1 MYLSDIKRDDRFE
14 GYLIV
19 RSAEQRA
26 SANGKNYL
34 DMTLADKSGSIN
46 AKMWDGTVQPPLAGS
61 IVKVRA
67 TGNEFNGRMQLRV
80 EKIRAAESRD
90 QVDMSALIPC
100 APRDPNEMLGEVVR
114 AADHIADPD
123 LRRITCELLDRAGDK
138 LLTFPAAKQMHHA
151 ERSGLLHHTT
161 TMLRAANAIMSVYPQ
176 LNASLLIAG
185 VIVHDLAKIDE
196 MDADTLGL
204 VSDYSVDG
212 KLIGHIVRG
221 VVNIQ
226 LAAEKTKANPGK
238 ALLLQHMV
246 LSHHGIP
253 EYGSPLAPKFPEA
266 EVLNTIDTLDAR
278 LYEMDEALSRARPSR
293 PGGMTFGEEMHALA
307 NPQCKVNTIAEALP
321 FYMEIIEYHAKKGWG
336 SASFATWVDSKD
348 GARAEEMP
356 KLKLTHAEELARLLG
371 SQGLAVGVKP
381 GDLTGTYVVTVNW

>member
-80 EKIRAAESRD
+80 EKIRAAENRD

-226 LAAEKTKANPGK
+226 LAAEKTKASPGK

-278 LYEMDEALSRARPSR
+278 LYEMDEALSRAI
-293 PGGMTFGEEMHALA
+293 PGGFSE
-307 NPQCKVNTIAEALP
+307 KV
-321 FYMEIIEYHAKKGWG
+321 WG
-336 SASFATWVDSKD
+336 LDNRQLYRIPEDEV
-348 GARAEEMP
+348 E
-356 KLKLTHAEELARLLG
+356 
-371 SQGLAVGVKP
+371 
-381 GDLTGTYVVTVNW
+381 

>member
-1 MYLSDIKRDDRFE
+1 
-14 GYLIV
+14 
-19 RSAEQRA
+19 
-26 SANGKNYL
+26 
-34 DMTLADKSGSIN
+34 MTLADKSGSIN

-278 LYEMDEALSRARPSR
+278 LYEMDEALSRAI
-293 PGGMTFGEEMHALA
+293 PGGFSEKVWGLDNRQLYRIPEE
-307 NPQCKVNTIAEALP
+307 E
-321 FYMEIIEYHAKKGWG
+321 
-336 SASFATWVDSKD
+336 
-348 GARAEEMP
+348 
-356 KLKLTHAEELARLLG
+356 
-371 SQGLAVGVKP
+371 VK
-381 GDLTGTYVVTVNW
+381 

>member
-80 EKIRAAESRD
+80 EKIRAAENRD
-90 QVDMSALIPC
+90 PVDMSALIPC

-151 ERSGLLHHTT
+151 ERGGLLHHTT
-161 TMLRAANAIMSVYPQ
+161 TMLRAANAIMTVYPQ
-176 LNASLLIAG
+176 LNASLLTAG

-226 LAAEKTKANPGK
+226 LAAEKTKASPGK

-278 LYEMDEALSRARPSR
+278 LYEMDEALSRAI
-293 PGGMTFGEEMHALA
+293 PGGFSE
-307 NPQCKVNTIAEALP
+307 KV
-321 FYMEIIEYHAKKGWG
+321 WG
-336 SASFATWVDSKD
+336 LDNRQLYRIPEDEV
-348 GARAEEMP
+348 E
-356 KLKLTHAEELARLLG
+356 
-371 SQGLAVGVKP
+371 
-381 GDLTGTYVVTVNW
+381 

>member
-1 MYLSDIKRDDRFE
+1 MYLADIKRDDRFE

-90 QVDMSALIPC
+90 AVDMSTLIPC
-100 APRDPNEMLGEVVR
+100 TPRDPKEMLDEVVR

-123 LRRITCELLDRAGDK
+123 LRKITCELLDRAGDK

-151 ERSGLLHHTT
+151 ERGGLLHHTT
-161 TMLRAANAIMSVYPQ
+161 TMLRAANAIMTVYPQ
-176 LNASLLIAG
+176 LNASLLTAG

-226 LAAEKTKANPGK
+226 LAAEKTKASPGK

-278 LYEMDEALSRARPSR
+278 LYEMDEALSRAI
-293 PGGMTFGEEMHALA
+293 PGGFSE
-307 NPQCKVNTIAEALP
+307 KV
-321 FYMEIIEYHAKKGWG
+321 WG
-336 SASFATWVDSKD
+336 LDNRQLYRIPEDEV
-348 GARAEEMP
+348 E
-356 KLKLTHAEELARLLG
+356 
-371 SQGLAVGVKP
+371 
-381 GDLTGTYVVTVNW
+381 

>member
-19 RSAEQRA
+19 RSDEQRA

-80 EKIRAAESRD
+80 EKIRVAESRD

-278 LYEMDEALSRARPSR
+278 LYEMDEALSRAI
-293 PGGMTFGEEMHALA
+293 PGGFSE
-307 NPQCKVNTIAEALP
+307 KV
-321 FYMEIIEYHAKKGWG
+321 WG
-336 SASFATWVDSKD
+336 LDNRQLYRIPED
-348 GARAEEMP
+348 E
-356 KLKLTHAEELARLLG
+356 
-371 SQGLAVGVKP
+371 VK
-381 GDLTGTYVVTVNW
+381 

>member
-1 MYLSDIKRDDRFE
+1 MYLADIKRDDRFE

-80 EKIRAAESRD
+80 EKIRAVESRD
-90 QVDMSALIPC
+90 AVDMSTLIPC
-100 APRDPNEMLGEVVR
+100 APRDPKEMLDEVVR

-123 LRRITCELLDRAGDK
+123 LRKITCELLDRAGDK

-151 ERSGLLHHTT
+151 ERGGLLHHTT
-161 TMLRAANAIMSVYPQ
+161 TMLRAANAIMTVYPQ
-176 LNASLLIAG
+176 LNTSLLTAG

-226 LAAEKTKANPGK
+226 LAAEKTKASPGK

-253 EYGSPLAPKFPEA
+253 EYGSPLAPKFPG
-266 EVLNTIDTLDAR
+266 
-278 LYEMDEALSRARPSR
+278 SR
-293 PGGMTFGEEMHALA
+293 
-307 NPQCKVNTIAEALP
+307 
-321 FYMEIIEYHAKKGWG
+321 
-336 SASFATWVDSKD
+336 
-348 GARAEEMP
+348 GAQHHRYA
-356 KLKLTHAEELARLLG
+356 
-371 SQGLAVGVKP
+371 
-381 GDLTGTYVVTVNW
+381 

>member
-1 MYLSDIKRDDRFE
+1 MYLADIKRDDRFE

-90 QVDMSALIPC
+90 AVDMSTLIPC
-100 APRDPNEMLGEVVR
+100 APRDPKEMLDEVVR

-123 LRRITCELLDRAGDK
+123 LRKITCELLDRAGYK

-151 ERSGLLHHTT
+151 ERGGLLHHTT
-161 TMLRAANAIMSVYPQ
+161 TMLRAANAIMTVYPQ
-176 LNASLLIAG
+176 LNASLLTAG

-226 LAAEKTKANPGK
+226 LAAEKTKASPGK

-278 LYEMDEALSRARPSR
+278 LYEMNEALSRAI
-293 PGGMTFGEEMHALA
+293 PGGFSE
-307 NPQCKVNTIAEALP
+307 KV
-321 FYMEIIEYHAKKGWG
+321 WG
-336 SASFATWVDSKD
+336 LDN
-348 GARAEEMP
+348 RQLYRIP
-356 KLKLTHAEELARLLG
+356 
-371 SQGLAVGVKP
+371 
-381 GDLTGTYVVTVNW
+381 

>member
-1 MYLSDIKRDDRFE
+1 MYLSDIKRDYRFE

-34 DMTLADKSGSIN
+34 YMTLADKSGSIN

-138 LLTFPAAKQMHHA
+138 LLTFPAAKQMNHA

-278 LYEMDEALSRARPSR
+278 LYEMDEALSRAI
-293 PGGMTFGEEMHALA
+293 PGGFSE
-307 NPQCKVNTIAEALP
+307 KVWGLDNRQL
-321 FYMEIIEYHAKKGWG
+321 YHIPE
-336 SASFATWVDSKD
+336 D
-348 GARAEEMP
+348 E
-356 KLKLTHAEELARLLG
+356 
-371 SQGLAVGVKP
+371 VK
-381 GDLTGTYVVTVNW
+381 

>member
-1 MYLSDIKRDDRFE
+1 MYLADIKRDDRFE

-26 SANGKNYL
+26 SANSKNYL

-90 QVDMSALIPC
+90 AVDMSTLIPC
-100 APRDPNEMLGEVVR
+100 APRDPKEMLDEVVR

-123 LRRITCELLDRAGDK
+123 LRKITCELLDRAGDK

-151 ERSGLLHHTT
+151 ERGGLLHHTT
-161 TMLRAANAIMSVYPQ
+161 TMLRAANAIMTVYPQ
-176 LNASLLIAG
+176 LNASLLTAG

-226 LAAEKTKANPGK
+226 LAAEKTKASPGK

-278 LYEMDEALSRARPSR
+278 LYEMDEALSRAI
-293 PGGMTFGEEMHALA
+293 PGGFSE
-307 NPQCKVNTIAEALP
+307 KV
-321 FYMEIIEYHAKKGWG
+321 WG
-336 SASFATWVDSKD
+336 LDNRQLYRIPEDEV
-348 GARAEEMP
+348 E
-356 KLKLTHAEELARLLG
+356 
-371 SQGLAVGVKP
+371 
-381 GDLTGTYVVTVNW
+381 

>member
-1 MYLSDIKRDDRFE
+1 MYLADIKRDDRFE

-80 EKIRAAESRD
+80 EKIRAAENRD
-90 QVDMSALIPC
+90 PVDMSALIPC

-151 ERSGLLHHTT
+151 ERGGLLHHTT
-161 TMLRAANAIMSVYPQ
+161 TMLRAANAIMTVYPQ
-176 LNASLLIAG
+176 LNASLLTAG

-226 LAAEKTKANPGK
+226 LAAEKTKASPGK

-278 LYEMDEALSRARPSR
+278 LYEMNEALSRAI
-293 PGGMTFGEEMHALA
+293 PGGFSE
-307 NPQCKVNTIAEALP
+307 KV
-321 FYMEIIEYHAKKGWG
+321 WG
-336 SASFATWVDSKD
+336 LDNRQLYRIPEDDV
-348 GARAEEMP
+348 E
-356 KLKLTHAEELARLLG
+356 
-371 SQGLAVGVKP
+371 
-381 GDLTGTYVVTVNW
+381 

>member
-1 MYLSDIKRDDRFE
+1 MYLADIKRDDRFE

-61 IVKVRA
+61 IGKLRA
-67 TGNEFNGRMQLRV
+67 TGNEVNGRVQLGV

-90 QVDMSALIPC
+90 AVDMSTLIPC
-100 APRDPNEMLGEVVR
+100 APRDPKEMLDEVVR

-123 LRRITCELLDRAGDK
+123 LRKITCELLDRAGDK

-151 ERSGLLHHTT
+151 ERGGLLHHTT
-161 TMLRAANAIMSVYPQ
+161 TMLRAANAIMTVYPQ
-176 LNASLLIAG
+176 LNASLLTAG

-226 LAAEKTKANPGK
+226 LAAEKTKASPGK

-278 LYEMDEALSRARPSR
+278 LYEMDEALSRAI
-293 PGGMTFGEEMHALA
+293 PGGFSE
-307 NPQCKVNTIAEALP
+307 KV
-321 FYMEIIEYHAKKGWG
+321 WG
-336 SASFATWVDSKD
+336 LDNRQLYRIPEDEV
-348 GARAEEMP
+348 E
-356 KLKLTHAEELARLLG
+356 
-371 SQGLAVGVKP
+371 
-381 GDLTGTYVVTVNW
+381 

>member
-100 APRDPNEMLGEVVR
+100 APRDPNELLGEVVR

-226 LAAEKTKANPGK
+226 LAAEKTKASPGK

-278 LYEMDEALSRARPSR
+278 LYEMNEALSRAV
-293 PGGMTFGEEMHALA
+293 PGGFSE
-307 NPQCKVNTIAEALP
+307 KV
-321 FYMEIIEYHAKKGWG
+321 WG
-336 SASFATWVDSKD
+336 LDNRQLYRIPEDDV
-348 GARAEEMP
+348 E
-356 KLKLTHAEELARLLG
+356 
-371 SQGLAVGVKP
+371 
-381 GDLTGTYVVTVNW
+381 

>member
-1 MYLSDIKRDDRFE
+1 MYLAEIKRDDRFE

-34 DMTLADKSGSIN
+34 DMTLADKTGSIN

-90 QVDMSALIPC
+90 AVDMSTLIPC
-100 APRDPNEMLGEVVR
+100 APRDPREMREEIIR
-114 AADHIADPD
+114 AADHIADKD
-123 LRRITCELLDRAGDK
+123 LRLITCELLDRAGDK

-151 ERSGLLHHTT
+151 ERSGLLHHMT
-161 TMLRAANAIMSVYPQ
+161 TMLRTANAIMSVYPQ
-176 LNASLLIAG
+176 LNPSLLTAG

-212 KLIGHIVRG
+212 KLLGHIVRG

-226 LAAEKTKANPGK
+226 LAAEKTKASPVK

-253 EYGSPLAPKFPEA
+253 DYGSPIAPKFPEA

-278 LYEMDEALSRARPSR
+278 LFEMDEALSRAM
-293 PGGMTFGEEMHALA
+293 PGGFSE
-307 NPQCKVNTIAEALP
+307 KV
-321 FYMEIIEYHAKKGWG
+321 WG
-336 SASFATWVDSKD
+336 LDNRQLYRIPEDEVE
-348 GARAEEMP
+348 R
-356 KLKLTHAEELARLLG
+356 
-371 SQGLAVGVKP
+371 
-381 GDLTGTYVVTVNW
+381 

>member
-80 EKIRAAESRD
+80 EKIRAAENRD
-90 QVDMSALIPC
+90 PVDMSALIPC

-238 ALLLQHMV
+238 ALLLQHKV

-278 LYEMDEALSRARPSR
+278 LYEMDEALSRAI
-293 PGGMTFGEEMHALA
+293 PGGFSE
-307 NPQCKVNTIAEALP
+307 KV
-321 FYMEIIEYHAKKGWG
+321 WG
-336 SASFATWVDSKD
+336 LDNRQLYRIPED
-348 GARAEEMP
+348 E
-356 KLKLTHAEELARLLG
+356 
-371 SQGLAVGVKP
+371 VK
-381 GDLTGTYVVTVNW
+381 

>member
-246 LSHHGIP
+246 LSHHGSP

-278 LYEMDEALSRARPSR
+278 LYEMNEALSRAI
-293 PGGMTFGEEMHALA
+293 PGGFSE
-307 NPQCKVNTIAEALP
+307 KV
-321 FYMEIIEYHAKKGWG
+321 WG
-336 SASFATWVDSKD
+336 LDNRQLYRIPEDEV
-348 GARAEEMP
+348 E
-356 KLKLTHAEELARLLG
+356 
-371 SQGLAVGVKP
+371 
-381 GDLTGTYVVTVNW
+381 

>member
-80 EKIRAAESRD
+80 EKIRAAENRD
-90 QVDMSALIPC
+90 PVDMSALIPC

-278 LYEMDEALSRARPSR
+278 LYEMDEAPSPAASPKRSGGWITASSTASPRTKSNNEETMGLRPIPRQKPEVS
-293 PGGMTFGEEMHALA
+293 E
-307 NPQCKVNTIAEALP
+307 LP
-321 FYMEIIEYHAKKGWG
+321 SFYR
-336 SASFATWVDSKD
+336 FAIK
-348 GARAEEMP
+348 
-356 KLKLTHAEELARLLG
+356 
-371 SQGLAVGVKP
+371 
-381 GDLTGTYVVTVNW
+381 

>member
-1 MYLSDIKRDDRFE
+1 MYLAEIKRDDRFE

-34 DMTLADKSGSIN
+34 DMTLADKTGSIN

-90 QVDMSALIPC
+90 AVDMSMLIPC
-100 APRDPNEMLGEVVR
+100 APRDPREMREEIIR
-114 AADHIADPD
+114 AADHIADKD
-123 LRRITCELLDRAGDK
+123 LRLITCELLDRAGDQ

-151 ERSGLLHHTT
+151 ERSGLLHHMT
-161 TMLRAANAIMSVYPQ
+161 TMLRTANAIMSVYPQ
-176 LNASLLIAG
+176 LNPSLLTAG

-212 KLIGHIVRG
+212 KLLGHIVRG

-226 LAAEKTKANPGK
+226 LAAEKTKASPAK

-253 EYGSPLAPKFPEA
+253 DYGSPIAPKFPEA

-278 LYEMDEALSRARPSR
+278 LFEMYEALSRAM
-293 PGGMTFGEEMHALA
+293 PGGFSE
-307 NPQCKVNTIAEALP
+307 KV
-321 FYMEIIEYHAKKGWG
+321 WG
-336 SASFATWVDSKD
+336 LDNRQLYRIPEDEVE
-348 GARAEEMP
+348 R
-356 KLKLTHAEELARLLG
+356 
-371 SQGLAVGVKP
+371 
-381 GDLTGTYVVTVNW
+381 

>member
-1 MYLSDIKRDDRFE
+1 MYLADIKRDDRFE

-90 QVDMSALIPC
+90 AVDMSTLIPC
-100 APRDPNEMLGEVVR
+100 APRAPKEMLDEVVR

-123 LRRITCELLDRAGDK
+123 LRKITCELLDRAGDK

-151 ERSGLLHHTT
+151 ERGGLLHHTT
-161 TMLRAANAIMSVYPQ
+161 TMLRAANAIMTVYPQ
-176 LNASLLIAG
+176 LNASLLTAG

-226 LAAEKTKANPGK
+226 LAAEKTKASPGK

-278 LYEMDEALSRARPSR
+278 LYEMDEALSRAI
-293 PGGMTFGEEMHALA
+293 PGGFSE
-307 NPQCKVNTIAEALP
+307 KV
-321 FYMEIIEYHAKKGWG
+321 WG
-336 SASFATWVDSKD
+336 LDNRQLYRIPEDEV
-348 GARAEEMP
+348 E
-356 KLKLTHAEELARLLG
+356 
-371 SQGLAVGVKP
+371 
-381 GDLTGTYVVTVNW
+381 

>member
-1 MYLSDIKRDDRFE
+1 MYLADIKRDDRFE

-90 QVDMSALIPC
+90 AVDMPTLIPC
-100 APRDPNEMLGEVVR
+100 APRDPKEMLDEVVR

-123 LRRITCELLDRAGDK
+123 LRKITCELLDRAGDK

-151 ERSGLLHHTT
+151 ERGGLLHHTT
-161 TMLRAANAIMSVYPQ
+161 TMLRAANAIMTVYPQ
-176 LNASLLIAG
+176 LNASLLTAG

-226 LAAEKTKANPGK
+226 LAAEKTKASPGK

-278 LYEMDEALSRARPSR
+278 LYEMDEALSRAI
-293 PGGMTFGEEMHALA
+293 PGGFSE
-307 NPQCKVNTIAEALP
+307 KV
-321 FYMEIIEYHAKKGWG
+321 WG
-336 SASFATWVDSKD
+336 LDNRQLYRIPEDEV
-348 GARAEEMP
+348 E
-356 KLKLTHAEELARLLG
+356 
-371 SQGLAVGVKP
+371 
-381 GDLTGTYVVTVNW
+381 

>member
-80 EKIRAAESRD
+80 EKIRAAENRD

-226 LAAEKTKANPGK
+226 LAAEKTKATPGK

-278 LYEMDEALSRARPSR
+278 LYEMDEALSRAI
-293 PGGMTFGEEMHALA
+293 PGGFSE
-307 NPQCKVNTIAEALP
+307 KV
-321 FYMEIIEYHAKKGWG
+321 WG
-336 SASFATWVDSKD
+336 LDNRQLYRIPED
-348 GARAEEMP
+348 E
-356 KLKLTHAEELARLLG
+356 
-371 SQGLAVGVKP
+371 VK
-381 GDLTGTYVVTVNW
+381 

>member
-90 QVDMSALIPC
+90 PVDMSALIPC

-151 ERSGLLHHTT
+151 ECSGLLHHTT

-278 LYEMDEALSRARPSR
+278 LYEMDEALSRAI
-293 PGGMTFGEEMHALA
+293 PGGFSE
-307 NPQCKVNTIAEALP
+307 KV
-321 FYMEIIEYHAKKGWG
+321 WG
-336 SASFATWVDSKD
+336 LDNRQLYRIPED
-348 GARAEEMP
+348 E
-356 KLKLTHAEELARLLG
+356 
-371 SQGLAVGVKP
+371 VK
-381 GDLTGTYVVTVNW
+381 

>member
-151 ERSGLLHHTT
+151 ERGGLLHHTT
-161 TMLRAANAIMSVYPQ
+161 TMLRAANAIMTVYPQ
-176 LNASLLIAG
+176 LNASLLTAG

-226 LAAEKTKANPGK
+226 LAAEKTKASPGK

-278 LYEMDEALSRARPSR
+278 LYEMNEALSRAV
-293 PGGMTFGEEMHALA
+293 PGGFSE
-307 NPQCKVNTIAEALP
+307 KV
-321 FYMEIIEYHAKKGWG
+321 WG
-336 SASFATWVDSKD
+336 LDNRQLYRIPEDDV
-348 GARAEEMP
+348 E
-356 KLKLTHAEELARLLG
+356 
-371 SQGLAVGVKP
+371 
-381 GDLTGTYVVTVNW
+381 

>member
-1 MYLSDIKRDDRFE
+1 MYLADIKRDDRFE

-34 DMTLADKSGSIN
+34 DMTLADKSGSNN

-80 EKIRAAESRD
+80 EKIRVAESRD
-90 QVDMSALIPC
+90 AVDMSTLIPC
-100 APRDPNEMLGEVVR
+100 APRDPKEMLDEVVR

-123 LRRITCELLDRAGDK
+123 LRKITCELLDRAGDK

-151 ERSGLLHHTT
+151 ERGGLLHHTT
-161 TMLRAANAIMSVYPQ
+161 TMLRAANAIMTVYPQ
-176 LNASLLIAG
+176 LNASLLTAG

-226 LAAEKTKANPGK
+226 LAAEKTKASPGK

-278 LYEMDEALSRARPSR
+278 LYEMNEALSRAI
-293 PGGMTFGEEMHALA
+293 PGGFSE
-307 NPQCKVNTIAEALP
+307 KV
-321 FYMEIIEYHAKKGWG
+321 WG
-336 SASFATWVDSKD
+336 LDNRQLYRIPEDEV
-348 GARAEEMP
+348 E
-356 KLKLTHAEELARLLG
+356 
-371 SQGLAVGVKP
+371 
-381 GDLTGTYVVTVNW
+381 

>member
-80 EKIRAAESRD
+80 EKIRAAENRD
-90 QVDMSALIPC
+90 PVDMSALIPC

-226 LAAEKTKANPGK
+226 LAAEKTKASPGK

-278 LYEMDEALSRARPSR
+278 LYEMDEALSRAI
-293 PGGMTFGEEMHALA
+293 PGGFSE
-307 NPQCKVNTIAEALP
+307 KV
-321 FYMEIIEYHAKKGWG
+321 WG
-336 SASFATWVDSKD
+336 LDNRQLYRIPED
-348 GARAEEMP
+348 E
-356 KLKLTHAEELARLLG
+356 
-371 SQGLAVGVKP
+371 VK
-381 GDLTGTYVVTVNW
+381 

>member
-1 MYLSDIKRDDRFE
+1 MYLADIKRDDRFE

-61 IVKVRA
+61 IVKVCA

-90 QVDMSALIPC
+90 AVDMSTLIPC
-100 APRDPNEMLGEVVR
+100 APRDPKEMLDEVVR

-123 LRRITCELLDRAGDK
+123 LRKITCELLDRAGDK

-151 ERSGLLHHTT
+151 ERGGLLHHTT
-161 TMLRAANAIMSVYPQ
+161 TMLRAANAIMTVYPQ
-176 LNASLLIAG
+176 LNASLLTAG

-226 LAAEKTKANPGK
+226 LAAEKTKASPGK

-278 LYEMDEALSRARPSR
+278 LYEMNEALSRAI
-293 PGGMTFGEEMHALA
+293 PGGFSE
-307 NPQCKVNTIAEALP
+307 KV
-321 FYMEIIEYHAKKGWG
+321 WG
-336 SASFATWVDSKD
+336 LDNRQLYRIPEDEV
-348 GARAEEMP
+348 E
-356 KLKLTHAEELARLLG
+356 
-371 SQGLAVGVKP
+371 
-381 GDLTGTYVVTVNW
+381 